1 MATHT
6 NTGGEA
12 GKRRFQIGR
21 ENGEKTGKPV
31 FLEWLRELPAEAD
44 RKGRIFETRT
54 GSIGPRHYERFS
66 AIDGVIT
73 DIRKESRV
81 IMDEEKTFL
90 YLTMGDGDE
99 VYDVEIGD
107 FDGRYSLN
115 LMSRLCS
122 PDFNPTLKARLSPY
136 ALEAE
141 GKMYIGVSL
150 YNGPDKIEARREGD
164 GFQPAKAETSE
175 FKGKKLW
182 DFLPVA
188 NWLFD
193 YLQKN
198 VVPSLPGNAWETA
211 PATAAASTRPPSNA
225 TEVPFP
231 ETEPAGIGKDDDLP
245 F

>member
-6 NTGGEA
+6 NAGGEA

-54 GSIGPRHYERFS
+54 GSSGPRHYERFS

-73 DIRKESRV
+73 DIRKETRV
-81 IMDEEKTFL
+81 IMDEEKTLL
-90 YLTMGDGDE
+90 YLAMDDGDE

-115 LMSRLCS
+115 LMARLCS
-122 PDFNPTLKARLSPY
+122 PNFNPTLKSRISPY
-136 ALEAE
+136 ALEAD

-150 YNGPDKIEARREGD
+150 YNGTDKIEARREGD

-182 DFLPVA
+182 DFMPVA

-193 YLQKN
+193 YLQQN
-198 VVPSLPGNAWETA
+198 VVPNLSGDAWTATPA
-211 PATAAASTRPPSNA
+211 PAPTTARPPSNA
-225 TEVPFP
+225 TQVPFP
-231 ETEPAGIGKDDDLP
+231 TTEPAGVADDLP